1 MGKLILAALTALS
14 LATAFIHI
22 NHANA
27 EARPYVRCP
36 KLVVDMKTGTFSSL
50 GSRVGPTSYRCSD
63 SAAQL
68 RKQGFKPG
76 TVSEQVVQDSL
87 LDSPRVITG
96 RGQGYYEKAFRVT
109 AVPREVFAE
118 VFDCETNEG
127 TLGMDIRRRSDS
139 QLWIMHPSKTEPLT
153 ASFSTPS
160 EYSITIGGVRSAVC
174 SYRIT
179 IR

>member
-1 MGKLILAALTALS
+1 MGKLFLGALTALS
-14 LATAFIHI
+14 LAAPFIQT
-22 NHANA
+22 NYANA
-27 EARPYVRCP
+27 DVRPYVRCP
-36 KLVVDMKTGTFSSL
+36 KFLVDMKTGTFSSL
-50 GSRVGPTSYRCSD
+50 GSRVGHTTYRCSD

-68 RKQGFKPG
+68 RKQGFKAEAAR
-76 TVSEQVVQDSL
+76 EQVVQDSF
-87 LDSPRVITG
+87 LDAPRVITG

-109 AVPREVFAE
+109 APSREIFAE

-127 TLGMDIRRRSDS
+127 TLGIDIRRRSDS
-139 QLWIMHPSKTEPLT
+139 QRWYLTPSKAEPVT
-153 ASFSTPS
+153 ASFSTSS